1 MEKEQHQVRHAYLEE
16 YEGAS
21 LVAIEAYQ
29 CLEFIYPPGLWP
41 SIQKMISDATQLKVG
56 GELLV
61 AVTGEG
67 ISGLVVYHAPGS
79 DENRYFPP
87 GWASVTILAVLP
99 KYRRTG
105 LGSKLLHACLDIAK
119 SDKAHAFAAL
129 LNSRMVDAKKVF
141 DKNGFSES
149 GYSKIIS
156 GQQYER
162 YSLIL

>member
-29 CLEFIYPPGLWP
+29 CLEFIYPPVLWP
-41 SIQKMISDATQLKVG
+41 SIQKMISDVTQLKVG

-79 DENRYFPP
+79 GENRYFPP
-87 GWASVTILAVLP
+87 GWASVTISAVLP
-99 KYRRTG
+99 AYRRTG
-105 LGSKLLHACLDIAK
+105 RGSKLLHARLNIAK
-119 SDKAHAFAAL
+119 S
-129 LNSRMVDAKKVF
+129 
-141 DKNGFSES
+141 ES
-149 GYSKIIS
+149 A
-156 GQQYER
+156 QVLR
-162 YSLIL
+162 LC

>member
-1 MEKEQHQVRHAYLEE
+1 MEKEQKQVRHAYLEE

-41 SIQKMISDATQLKVG
+41 SIQKMIADATQLKVG

-67 ISGLVVYHAPGS
+67 ISGLVVYQAPGS

-119 SDKAHAFAAL
+119 TDKAHVFAAL
-129 LNSRMVDAKKVF
+129 LNSRMVGAKKVF

-149 GYSKIIS
+149 GYSRIIS
-156 GQQYER
+156 GQKYER